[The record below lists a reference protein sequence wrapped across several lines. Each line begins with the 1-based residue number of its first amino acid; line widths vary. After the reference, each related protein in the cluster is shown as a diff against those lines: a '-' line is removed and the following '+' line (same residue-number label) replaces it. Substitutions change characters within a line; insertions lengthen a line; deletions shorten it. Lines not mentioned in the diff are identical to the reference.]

1 MAAKLQRGNADGGDT
16 NEAIALAGR
25 AQEQFQRASVAV
37 LFSVPLSGSF
47 CVSSIFIQSK
57 HVK

>member
-25 AQEQFQRASVAV
+25 AQEQLQRASVAA
-37 LFSVPLSGSF
+37 LTLCPPFRLLLRLLH
-47 CVSSIFIQSK
+47 IYTEQTR
-57 HVK
+57 

>member
-25 AQEQFQRASVAV
+25 AQEQLQRASVAA
-37 LFSVPLSGSF
+37 LTLCPPLRLLH
-47 CVSSIFIQSK
+47 IYTEQTR
-57 HVK
+57 